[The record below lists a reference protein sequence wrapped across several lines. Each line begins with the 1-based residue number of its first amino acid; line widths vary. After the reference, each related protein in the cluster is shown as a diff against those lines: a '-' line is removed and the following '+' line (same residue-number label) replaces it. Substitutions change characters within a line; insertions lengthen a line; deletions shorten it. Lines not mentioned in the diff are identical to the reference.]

1 MDCTGTRSLKITK
14 SIRAQG
20 MSLVINKKRGR
31 RLLTVK
37 SRNSDRKDDQ
47 SGCMWSSPERVSKTL
62 PGKAY

>member
-1 MDCTGTRSLKITK
+1 MVWAEEGEWMDCTGTRSLKITE

-20 MSLVINKKRGR
+20 MSLVTNEKRQG

-47 SGCMWSSPERVSKTL
+47 SGCIWS
-62 PGKAY
+62 